1 MTARWLTLAPLAL
14 LLACGPIPVQ
24 QAERACLERARLAQK
39 PEASVFLGVNNRG
52 DVLKGGSFGIST
64 DYIAGRDP
72 SAVFNECVK
81 SRSGQF
87 PTRSFTEFPPAN

>member
-1 MTARWLTLAPLAL
+1 MMMRFILLAPIAL

-52 DVLKGGSFGIST
+52 EVLKGGSFGIST

-72 SAVFNECVK
+72 AAVFNECVK

-87 PTRSFTEFPPAN
+87 PTRSFTEFPPNY